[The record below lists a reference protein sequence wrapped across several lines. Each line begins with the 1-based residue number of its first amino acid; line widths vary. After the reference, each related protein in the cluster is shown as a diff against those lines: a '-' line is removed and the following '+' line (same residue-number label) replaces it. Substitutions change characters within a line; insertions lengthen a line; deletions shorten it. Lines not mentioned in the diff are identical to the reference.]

1 MLVTLYQ
8 SSDGPPKASQ
18 LAMHVTSRYFLLR
31 INQMGKATY
40 MEYSLWYI
48 HTWITITTTSFVD

>member
-18 LAMHVTSRYFLLR
+18 FAMLVTSRYFLLR

-40 MEYSLWYI
+40 VECSLWYI
-48 HTWITITTTSFVD
+48 HTWITITTTSCVD